1 MVILSFRKTS
11 SIEWL
16 TVEILP
22 AILLKGSVG
31 ELVQNQK
38 KKSGNENI
46 NDKSHVR
53 LALRGHLKTT

>member
-16 TVEILP
+16 TVEILL

-31 ELVQNQK
+31 ELVQNPLR
-38 KKSGNENI
+38 N
-46 NDKSHVR
+46 
-53 LALRGHLKTT
+53 LAMKTSTSKAKLG

>member
-31 ELVQNQK
+31 ELVQNPHR
-38 KKSGNENI
+38 N
-46 NDKSHVR
+46 
-53 LALRGHLKTT
+53 LAMKTSTSNAKLG